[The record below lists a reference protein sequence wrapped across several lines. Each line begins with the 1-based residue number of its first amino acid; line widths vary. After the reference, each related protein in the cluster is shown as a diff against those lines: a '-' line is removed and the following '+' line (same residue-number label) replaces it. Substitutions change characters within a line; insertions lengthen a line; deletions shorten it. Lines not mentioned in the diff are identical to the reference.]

1 MTTIYLVRHAEAEG
15 NLYRI
20 AQGHYNGIIT
30 PRGYQQL
37 AALKKRFEAVQ
48 IDAVYSSDL
57 FRARTTARAIY
68 EPKGLEVQLDE
79 QLREVNMGSWEG
91 RTWQELT
98 MEDPRQMY
106 NFNRD
111 LSQWEIEGG
120 ESVAHARDRM
130 ITALKRIA
138 KANEGKTVA
147 VVSHGAVLRIVLG
160 SLQGLSLQELG
171 QTPHGDNT
179 AVSCLEWDG
188 ETLRVVYR
196 DDNSHLVEAGAS
208 TFAKQK
214 WWKSEKMFDNGQYYH
229 PMSEEAAASLAS
241 LGVRVPQEGE
251 CLAVYMDEKVI
262 GLVQLLPEQTADG
275 IGWVGQYWISPEY
288 RGRGLGI
295 PPLGQAV
302 RYYREKGCD
311 RLRLRCEDPQ
321 YRGFWEKYGFYAVDE
336 DILEQY
342 IGYEDKA
349 L

>member
-30 PRGYQQL
+30 PRGYTQI
-37 AALKKRFEAVQ
+37 AALKKRFEAVH

-68 EPKGLEVQLDE
+68 EPKGLEVRLDRE
-79 QLREVNMGSWEG
+79 LREVNMGSWEG
-91 RTWQELT
+91 KTWQELT
-98 MEDPRQMY
+98 MADPQQMY

-111 LSQWEIEGG
+111 LSKWQIQGG
-120 ESVAHARDRM
+120 EAVSHARDRM
-130 ITALKRIA
+130 IAALKRIA
-138 KANEGKTVA
+138 AENEGKTVA

-160 SLQGLSLQELG
+160 TLQGLSLQELG

-179 AVSCLEWDG
+179 AVSCLTWEGNALTVLW
-188 ETLRVVYR
+188 R
-196 DDNSHLVEAGAS
+196 DDNSHLVEAGLS

-214 WWKSEKMFDNGQYYH
+214 WWKSEKMFDNGQYYR
-229 PMSEEAAASLAS
+229 PMDDTAAAALAE
-241 LGVRVPQEGE
+241 LGVNVPQEGQ
-251 CLAVYMDEKVI
+251 CLAIYMDGQVI
-262 GLVQLLPEQTADG
+262 GLMQLLPEKMENN
-275 IGWVGQYWISPEY
+275 IGWVGQYWIAPEY

-302 RYYREKGCD
+302 RFYRDKGCD
-311 RLRLRCEDPQ
+311 RLRLRCDDPQ
-321 YRGFWEKYGFYAVDE
+321 FRGFWEKYGFYAVGE
-336 DILEQY
+336 NVLEQY
-342 IGYEDKA
+342 FGYEDKA

>member
-37 AALKKRFEAVQ
+37 AALKKRFESVQ

-68 EPKGLEVQLDE
+68 EPKGLEVRLDE

-98 MEDPRQMY
+98 MEDPQQMY

-130 ITALKRIA
+130 IAALKRIA

-147 VVSHGAVLRIVLG
+147 VVSHGAVLRITLG
-160 SLQGLSLQELG
+160 TLQGLSLQELG

-214 WWKSEKMFDNGQYYH
+214 WWKSEKMFDNGQYYR
-229 PMSEEAAASLAS
+229 PMSEEAATALAA

-251 CLAVYMDEKVI
+251 CLAVYMDGKVI
-262 GLVQLLPEQTADG
+262 GLVQLLTEQTADG
-275 IGWVGQYWISPEY
+275 IGWVGQYWICPEY

>member
-37 AALKKRFEAVQ
+37 AALKKRFESVQ

-68 EPKGLEVQLDE
+68 EPKGLEVRLDE

-98 MEDPRQMY
+98 MEDPQQMY

-130 ITALKRIA
+130 IAALKRIA

-147 VVSHGAVLRIVLG
+147 VVSHGAVLRITLG
-160 SLQGLSLQELG
+160 TLQGLSLQELG

-214 WWKSEKMFDNGQYYH
+214 WWKSEKMFDNGQYYR
-229 PMSEEAAASLAS
+229 PMSEEAATALAA

-251 CLAVYMDEKVI
+251 CLAVYMDGKVI
-262 GLVQLLPEQTADG
+262 GLVQLLTEQTADG

-311 RLRLRCEDPQ
+311 RLRLRCEDLQ

>member
-37 AALKKRFEAVQ
+37 AALKKRFESVQ

-68 EPKGLEVQLDE
+68 EPKGLEVRLDE

-98 MEDPRQMY
+98 MEDPQQMY

-130 ITALKRIA
+130 IAALKRIA

-147 VVSHGAVLRIVLG
+147 VVSHGAVLRITLG
-160 SLQGLSLQELG
+160 TLQGLSLQELG

-229 PMSEEAAASLAS
+229 PMSEEAATALAA

-251 CLAVYMDEKVI
+251 CLAVYMDGKVI
-262 GLVQLLPEQTADG
+262 GLVQLLTEQTADG
-275 IGWVGQYWISPEY
+275 IGWVGQYWICPEY

>member
-37 AALKKRFEAVQ
+37 AALKKRFESVQ

-98 MEDPRQMY
+98 MEDPQQMY

-130 ITALKRIA
+130 IAALKRIA

-147 VVSHGAVLRIVLG
+147 VVSHGAVLRITLG
-160 SLQGLSLQELG
+160 TLQGLSLQELG

-214 WWKSEKMFDNGQYYH
+214 WWKSEKMFDNGQYYR
-229 PMSEEAAASLAS
+229 PMSEEAATALAA

-251 CLAVYMDEKVI
+251 CLAVYMDGKVI
-262 GLVQLLPEQTADG
+262 GLVQLLTEQTADG

>member
-37 AALKKRFEAVQ
+37 AALKKRFESVQ

-68 EPKGLEVQLDE
+68 EPKGLAVRLDE

-98 MEDPRQMY
+98 MEDPQQMY

-130 ITALKRIA
+130 IAALKRIA

-147 VVSHGAVLRIVLG
+147 VVSHGAVLRITLG
-160 SLQGLSLQELG
+160 TLQGLSLQELG

-214 WWKSEKMFDNGQYYH
+214 WWKSEKMFDNGQYYR
-229 PMSEEAAASLAS
+229 PMSEEAATALAA

-251 CLAVYMDEKVI
+251 CLAVYMDGKVI
-262 GLVQLLPEQTADG
+262 GLVQLLTEQTADG
-275 IGWVGQYWISPEY
+275 IGWVGQYWICPEY